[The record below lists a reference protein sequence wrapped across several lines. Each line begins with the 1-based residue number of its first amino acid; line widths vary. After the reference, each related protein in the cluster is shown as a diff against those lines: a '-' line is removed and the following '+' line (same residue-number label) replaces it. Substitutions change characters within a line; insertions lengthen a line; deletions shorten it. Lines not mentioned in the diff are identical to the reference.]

1 MEMTGVVLFAM
12 IPAMAITMLN
22 LGIGPFGHPSLIRHH
37 QKFLTLPTI
46 LRHSIQLLCALIL
59 IMGVAQML
67 GLIDISKYSSNLPT
81 SHSSIQNNA

>member
-1 MEMTGVVLFAM
+1 MEITGLILFTM

-22 LGIGPFGHPSLIRHH
+22 LGIGPFGHPSLICHH

-46 LRHSIQLLCALIL
+46 LRYFIQLLCALIL

-67 GLIDISKYSSNLPT
+67 GLIDLSDYFNNLPD
-81 SHSSIQNNA
+81 SHTTMQDNA